1 MNNLYKYLLAGLL
14 TAGSVSCSGFLDTAP
29 RSQLSQKTTWKTA
42 EDAEKFLVGCYDGWE
57 SGSTILY
64 MDCLSDFGFSFHA
77 HEGFRAIGNGTM
89 SPSSPGASFYG
100 YATIGRCNLLL
111 KQIEQIPSIPEAQKK
126 RIIAE
131 AKVIRAYQYF
141 TMNFLYGGV
150 PIIELP
156 ELADEARLP
165 RKSEAEVRAYI
176 AKDLDEALP
185 DLQASVVRGR
195 LGKGA
200 ALAIRMR
207 EALYYGDWEIAKNKA
222 KEIIDLGIYSLE
234 SDYQELFTVKG
245 QGSTEII
252 AAVQYLETVKPLY
265 TAIGSMLN
273 NAVGGWSSM
282 VPTANLVNTYEMKNG
297 LTINETGSGYDAT
310 HPFKDRD
317 PRLGMTI
324 CYPGA
329 NYLNPKGKELIYNSL
344 DQTITDEKGQQ
355 KKNEDYPESA
365 NNSSKTG
372 LTWNKYTYPAN
383 QYADMWSTNACPIV
397 FRYAEVL
404 LTYAEAENELSPLS
418 SSAFDAVNQV
428 RRRVG
433 MPDLQNTN
441 PALPTYCGTQAA
453 LRERI
458 HNEWRVEFALEGGHR
473 QWDIRRWGI
482 AAQVLNAPVYGLT
495 YLLRAPHAGETA
507 QPGDNNRVCDLYSS
521 DPNAVRVKVRDG
533 HYEAHNVLYPIPQKE
548 RDLNKKLTQNP
559 GYPQ

>member
-1 MNNLYKYLLAGLL
+1 MYPSNVTTIMNNLYKYLLAGLL

-89 SPSSPGASFYG
+89 SPSNPGASFYG
-100 YATIGRCNLLL
+100 YAIIGRCNLLL

-176 AKDLDEALP
+176 AKDLDEAVP
-185 DLQASVVRGR
+185 DLQASIVRGR

-234 SDYQELFTVKG
+234 SDYQKLFTVKG
-245 QGSTEII
+245 QSSPEII

-329 NYLNPKGKELIYNSL
+329 NYLNPQGEVRIYNSL

-404 LTYAEAENELSPLS
+404 LTYAEAENELHGP
-418 SSAFDAVNQV
+418 SADVYAKINLV
-428 RRRVG
+428 RQRAG
-433 MPDLQNTN
+433 MPKVDEAKYATKDK
-441 PALPTYCGTQAA
+441 
-453 LRERI
+453 LRELI
-458 HNEWRVEFALEGGHR
+458 HRERAVEFAGEGLRRADILRWKGADGKMLAETVLNGPLERMVGTVN
-473 QWDIRRWGI
+473 
-482 AAQVLNAPVYGLT
+482 AQVSNPEA
-495 YLLRAPHAGETA
+495 RATI
-507 QPGDNNRVCDLYSS
+507 
-521 DPNAVRVKVRDG
+521 DPNALPQAKLVESRTFRP
-533 HYEAHNVLYPIPQKE
+533 HFRYLPIPQSVID
-548 RDLNKKLTQNP
+548 RNPNFGRNNP
-559 GYPQ
+559 GY